1 MLANYKIGL
10 QIQECDVSGGN
21 LNKLQYT
28 ANLNLT
34 PPPLKSHPYPVFPL
48 LFIQNKDN
56 PSLPQNDDHTCIR
69 ISEYI
74 NITLIDLQNV
84 SMH

>member
-1 MLANYKIGL
+1 MLANYKISL

-34 PPPLKSHPYPVFPL
+34 PPPLKVTPLPCFSSSIHP
-48 LFIQNKDN
+48 K
-56 PSLPQNDDHTCIR
+56 
-69 ISEYI
+69 
-74 NITLIDLQNV
+74 
-84 SMH
+84 

>member
-34 PPPLKSHPYPVFPL
+34 PPPLNFYSSKIRTTLHYPKIKIIHVL
-48 LFIQNKDN
+48 EYQN
-56 PSLPQNDDHTCIR
+56 T
-69 ISEYI
+69 
-74 NITLIDLQNV
+74 
-84 SMH
+84 